1 MSSSSSAAARG
12 EQEMEVLP
20 FPYADASLEAGSSA
34 AAAVVSSREIQEA
47 QVREAAL
54 KEGEARARLAYDEHL
69 EKVRGSIRTALL
81 DFEREKAAYFQK
93 VETEVVHLALSVAR
107 KVLHRESQMDPL
119 LLAGIVR
126 VALEQIEGNTRVV
139 VRVHPLY
146 GADCRAYLARSMDPQ
161 EVPEVEEDPSLEI
174 DQCVLQ
180 TDLGTTELGIEVQL
194 KEIEQG
200 LTDLLAQRPPAKG

>member
-1 MSSSSSAAARG
+1 MSTSSSAAAKAG
-12 EQEMEVLP
+12 KETEVHP
-20 FPYADASLEAGSSA
+20 FLYPEAAQAGSSA
-34 AAAVVSSREIQEA
+34 AAALATGSEEGQQV

-54 KEGEARARLAYDEHL
+54 KEGEARARLAYDEQL
-69 EKVRGSIRTALL
+69 EKVRDSIRTALL

-93 VETEVVHLALSVAR
+93 VETEVVQLALSIAH
-107 KVLHRESQMDPL
+107 KVLHREAQLDPL

-126 VALEQIEGNTRVV
+126 VALEQIEGNTQVV

-146 GADCRAYLARSMDPQ
+146 GADCRAYLARNMDPQ
-161 EVPEVEEDPSLEI
+161 EVPEVEEDPSLQI

-200 LTDLLAQRPPAKG
+200 LMDLLAQRPKS

>member
-1 MSSSSSAAARG
+1 MNTLSSAAAKAG
-12 EQEMEVLP
+12 KETEVHP
-20 FPYADASLEAGSSA
+20 FAYPEAAQAGSSA
-34 AAAVVSSREIQEA
+34 AAALATGSEEGQQV

-54 KEGEARARLAYDEHL
+54 KEGEARARLAYDEQL
-69 EKVRGSIRTALL
+69 EKVRDSIRTALL

-93 VETEVVHLALSVAR
+93 VETEVVQLALSIAH
-107 KVLHRESQMDPL
+107 KVLHREAQLDPL

-126 VALEQIEGNTRVV
+126 VALEQIEGNTQVV

-146 GADCRAYLARSMDPQ
+146 GADCRAYLARNMDPQ
-161 EVPEVEEDPSLEI
+161 EVPEVEEDPSLQI

-200 LTDLLAQRPPAKG
+200 LMDLLAQRPKS

>member
-1 MSSSSSAAARG
+1 MSSSSSAAAKG
-12 EQEMEVLP
+12 EKEDSVHP
-20 FPYADASLEAGSSA
+20 FPYADATQGAAATPAASA
-34 AAAVVSSREIQEA
+34 ASGETRETQL
-47 QVREAAL
+47 REAAL
-54 KEGEARARLAYDEHL
+54 REGEARARLAYDEQL
-69 EKVRGSIRTALL
+69 EKVRNSIRTALL

-93 VETEVVHLALSVAR
+93 VEPEVVRLALSIAR
-107 KVLHRESQMDPL
+107 KVLHREAQMDPL

-146 GADCRAYLARSMDPQ
+146 GVDCRAYLARNMDSQ
-161 EVPEVEEDPSLEI
+161 EVPEVEEDPSLEV

-180 TDLGTTELGIEVQL
+180 TDLGSTELGIEVQL

-200 LTDLLAQRPPAKG
+200 LMDLLAQRPAAKG